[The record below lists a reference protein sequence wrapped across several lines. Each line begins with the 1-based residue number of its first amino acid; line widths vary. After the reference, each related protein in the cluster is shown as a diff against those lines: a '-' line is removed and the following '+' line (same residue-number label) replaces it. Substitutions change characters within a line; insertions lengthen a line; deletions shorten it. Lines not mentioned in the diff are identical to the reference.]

1 MALPLFPPERDP
13 GPDFVG
19 LLRDL
24 PPGKCVI
31 DLVGVWNAAE
41 EKGPSPMES
50 YDGIAW

>member
-1 MALPLFPPERDP
+1 VLVVASASAEFAE
-13 GPDFVG
+13 
-19 LLRDL
+19 LLRGL

-41 EKGPSPMES
+41 DKGTSPMES